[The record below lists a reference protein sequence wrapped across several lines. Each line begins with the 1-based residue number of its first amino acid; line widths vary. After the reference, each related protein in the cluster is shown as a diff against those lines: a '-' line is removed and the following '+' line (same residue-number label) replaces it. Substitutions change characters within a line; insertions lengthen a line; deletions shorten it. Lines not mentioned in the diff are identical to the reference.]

1 MLCQSGSFPS
11 LPFPQKFHDS
21 SSHLFPVFAKMSQ
34 AQKDRPP
41 GPLSKT
47 AILTY
52 TMASVPALLFTIIY
66 CSFNLKKKKTDWE
79 FPSGPV
85 VKNLPFN
92 AGDTGLIPGQG
103 TKIPHAAGQLS
114 LHTATREL
122 AVTTEACAQQ

>member
-1 MLCQSGSFPS
+1 
-11 LPFPQKFHDS
+11 
-21 SSHLFPVFAKMSQ
+21 MSQ

-92 AGDTGLIPGQG
+92 AGGMGSIPGWG
-103 TKIPHAAGQLS
+103 MKIQHAARQLS
-114 LHTATREL
+114 PSAATL
-122 AVTTEACAQQ
+122 DPALGCHN

>member
-1 MLCQSGSFPS
+1 
-11 LPFPQKFHDS
+11 
-21 SSHLFPVFAKMSQ
+21 MSQ

-41 GPLSKT
+41 GPLFKT
-47 AILTY
+47 ATLTY
-52 TMASVPALLFTIIY
+52 TMASVPDLLFTIIY
-66 CSFNLKKKKTDWE
+66 CSFNLKKTTDWE

-114 LHTATREL
+114 PHTATREL
-122 AVTTEACAQQ
+122 ACCDYRSL